1 MTQSA
6 PAQTAPTQTDVAR
19 ASTAPDCCRE
29 YATLSRRGLLVGA
42 AALAGTSTMIGSAVV
57 RASAATTLPARAVMV
72 VLSLRGAADGMSLVV
87 PHGDPVY
94 YSARPRLAIP
104 ADRLLAR
111 DAMFGLHPALAPLLP
126 LWSSGRLAAVHAT
139 GLPAPNRSHFAAM
152 EEVEDADPGSN
163 VRSGWLNRLIGQDQR
178 TSPLQAF
185 GVGRGVPP
193 ASLYGP
199 ADYVSA
205 GDVASMTIPGDDKW
219 DPERR
224 RVRSLHRLWDGDA
237 TAMGRAMRATFRA
250 VDEFKPALGTRKTPA
265 NGATYPSSDLGRAM
279 AEVARIV
286 RGDVGVEVLTVDQG
300 DWDHHSGLGT
310 VDGGRMVRNA
320 GELAAAVAAFFTDL
334 GPLSDKVTLVAL
346 SEFGRRVV
354 ENANSGLDH
363 GYGNVM
369 LLAGAGVAGGYHGRW
384 PGLTAQLDSDLLVT
398 TDYRSVLSE
407 VVDCRFGASPA
418 AVFPGFQPE
427 PVGVMRRS

>member
-1 MTQSA
+1 MTPSA
-6 PAQTAPTQTDVAR
+6 STQTSPPA
-19 ASTAPDCCRE
+19 DCCAE
-29 YATLSRRGLLVGA
+29 YAALTRRGLLLGT
-42 AALAGTSTMIGSAVV
+42 AALAGSSTMIGSAVV
-57 RASAATTLPARAVMV
+57 RASAATTVSARSVMV

-152 EEVEDADPGSN
+152 EEVEDADPGST
-163 VRSGWLNRLIGQDQR
+163 VRSGWLNRLIGLDDR
-178 TSPLQAF
+178 TSPLQAIS
-185 GVGRGVPP
+185 VGGGVPP

-199 ADYVSA
+199 ADYLSARDVRSVSIPA
-205 GDVASMTIPGDDKW
+205 GDASDTEGW
-219 DPERR
+219 R
-224 RVRSLHRLWDGDA
+224 RVRSLHRLWDGQS
-237 TAMGRAMRATFRA
+237 TPIGRAMRATLRSVA
-250 VDEFKPALGTRKTPA
+250 EFEPARSTSPTPA
-265 NGATYPSSDLGRAM
+265 HGATYPSGDLGRAL
-279 AEVARIV
+279 AEVARII

-310 VDGGRMVRNA
+310 ADRGRMLRNA
-320 GELAAAVAAFFTDL
+320 GELAASVAAFFTDL
-334 GPLSDKVTLVAL
+334 GPLADKVTLVAL

-354 ENANSGLDH
+354 ENANEGLDH
-363 GYGNVM
+363 GYGNAM
-369 LLAGAGVAGGYHGRW
+369 LLMGAGVVGGYHGRW
-384 PGLTAQLDSDLLVT
+384 PGLVADHDADLQVT

-407 VVDCRFGASPA
+407 VVSSRFAASPA
-418 AVFPGFQPE
+418 AVFPGFVRE
-427 PVGVMRRS
+427 PVGVMRGA

>member
-1 MTQSA
+1 MTR
-6 PAQTAPTQTDVAR
+6 AQTPATTGV
-19 ASTAPDCCRE
+19 DCCPE
-29 YATLSRRGLLVGA
+29 YASLSRRGLLLGT

-57 RASAATTLPARAVMV
+57 RASAATTVPARAVMV

-126 LWSSGRLAAVHAT
+126 LWSSGKLAAVHAT

-152 EEVEDADPGSN
+152 EEVEDADPGSS
-163 VRSGWLNRLIGQDQR
+163 VRSGWLNRLIGQDER

-185 GVGRGVPP
+185 SVGGGVPP
-193 ASLYGP
+193 GSLYGP
-199 ADYVSA
+199 ADYISA
-205 GDVASMTIPGDDKW
+205 GDVASMAVPGAEPSDSDGW
-219 DPERR
+219 RR
-224 RVRSLHRLWDGDA
+224 LRSLHRLWDGQDS
-237 TAMGRAMRATFRA
+237 AMGRAMRATLRA
-250 VDEFKPALGTRKTPA
+250 VDEFGPVQGTSETPA
-265 NGATYPSSDLGRAM
+265 HGATYPSTDLGRAL
-279 AEVARIV
+279 AEVARVV

-310 VDGGRMVRNA
+310 PDRGRMFRNA
-320 GELAAAVAAFFTDL
+320 TDLASSIAAFFADL
-334 GPLSDKVTLVAL
+334 GPLADKVTLVAL

-354 ENANSGLDH
+354 ENANDGLDH
-363 GYGNVM
+363 GYGNAM
-369 LLAGAGVAGGYHGRW
+369 LLAGAGVVGGYHATR
-384 PGLTAQLDSDLLVT
+384 PGLTEELDADLLVT

-407 VVDCRFGASPA
+407 VVSSRFGASPA
-418 AVFPGFQPE
+418 TVFPGFVRE
-427 PVGVMRRS
+427 PVGVMRGA